1 MNANVKAVAL
11 ILMGLFLY
19 SRFFNGNLFYYI
31 SERFVWLTILA
42 SVAFII
48 VGLSYRIGSRHQHD
62 HEGHSHDQFS
72 WGGLALV
79 ALPIVLGL
87 LVPPRPLGA
96 AALTNRDVSVESLTS
111 AAAPE
116 SNNVLARP
124 KGERNILDWVIDFRQ
139 AGDPAAFTGEEARVI
154 GFAYR
159 DERFAADQFM
169 VARFVVSCCAADAA
183 PLGLI
188 VQWPDSQTLT
198 DDQWVEVAGHIEPGR
213 FAGEAMPILIADS
226 ITPTD
231 IPERPYLYPY

>member
-1 MNANVKAVAL
+1 
-11 ILMGLFLY
+11 
-19 SRFFNGNLFYYI
+19 
-31 SERFVWLTILA
+31 
-42 SVAFII
+42 
-48 VGLSYRIGSRHQHD
+48 
-62 HEGHSHDQFS
+62 
-72 WGGLALV
+72 
-79 ALPIVLGL
+79 
-87 LVPPRPLGA
+87 
-96 AALTNRDVSVESLTS
+96 LTNRDVSVESLTS
-111 AAAPE
+111 AAGPE
-116 SNNVLARP
+116 SNKVLSRP

-169 VARFVVSCCAADAA
+169 VARFVISCCAADAA

-213 FAGEAMPILIADS
+213 FAGEAMPVLIADS